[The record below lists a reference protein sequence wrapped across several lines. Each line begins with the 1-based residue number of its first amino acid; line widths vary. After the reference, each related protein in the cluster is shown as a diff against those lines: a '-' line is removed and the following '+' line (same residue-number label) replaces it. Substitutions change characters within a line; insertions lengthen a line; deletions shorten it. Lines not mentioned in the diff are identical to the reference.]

1 MAGPLACPTNLTNLP
16 SQSGS
21 LVEQSDINTMRDSIN
36 AELQR
41 RSSAAYPIS
50 WSSYVNPIDADI
62 FNEIRNAVGNN
73 LGTTT
78 PTSSTAIQG
87 TVSAG
92 DLIQATQIETLES
105 NLDEWKVLCV
115 CNCDFCPCNCDFCP
129 CNCDFCPCNCDFC
142 PCNCNFCPCNCN
154 FCPCNCNFCPCNCN
168 FCPCNCNF
176 IPK

>member
-1 MAGPLACPTNLTNLP
+1 
-16 SQSGS
+16 
-21 LVEQSDINTMRDSIN
+21 MRDSIN

-41 RSSAAYPIS
+41 RSSAVYPIS

-105 NLDEWKVLCV
+105 KVESIQTQQANDADYEAKIDKIIDYFKL
-115 CNCDFCPCNCDFCP
+115 
-129 CNCDFCPCNCDFC
+129 
-142 PCNCNFCPCNCN
+142 
-154 FCPCNCNFCPCNCN
+154 
-168 FCPCNCNF
+168 
-176 IPK
+176 